1 MKKNFII
8 PLFTLSMFIS
18 CTTQKN
24 ENPFFSHYDTPFGV
38 PPFEKIDTS
47 HYKPAF
53 IKGMEEQNAEIQA
66 IISNPE
72 NPTFENTI
80 EALDNSGALLSKT
93 ELVFF
98 NLTQAETNDALQRIA
113 KEISPLLT
121 EHSDN
126 IYLNDSLFARIK
138 YIHDQKDNETL
149 TEEQSRL
156 LDKYYRNFV
165 RSGALLSPENKEKLK
180 EINKELNLLSLHF
193 GDNLLA
199 ETNAFELIIDNEA
212 DLAGLPDGVKNA
224 AAEEATHRGKPGK
237 WIFTLHDPSRIPF
250 LQYADNRD
258 LREKLYKAYINRC
271 DHDNQYD
278 NKANIA
284 KIVNLRTQKAHLL
297 GFNSYAEFVLDDRM
311 AKTPEAVNALLEKV
325 WSYALPKAKEEAQM
339 LQEII
344 DKEGGNFKLAA
355 WDWWYYSEK
364 ARKSKY
370 ALDEESLKPYFLLE
384 NVRQG
389 AFTVANRLYGIT
401 FEKLENMPVYHP
413 DVEAYEVKDA
423 DGSHLGIF
431 YADNFPRP
439 GKSGGAWM
447 SNFREQAIQEGN
459 NIRPVI
465 VNVCNFTKP
474 TSQTPSLLTIDEVQT
489 LFHEFGHALHGM
501 LSQCHYQSM
510 SGTNVARDFVELPS
524 QIMEHWATHP
534 DVLKLYAKHYKT
546 GEIIPDS
553 LIEKMKKSRTFNQ
566 GFITTEF
573 VAAGIMDMR
582 WHEVT
587 EEQDFDVRAFEAN
600 AVKEMGL
607 IDEIALRYRSP
618 YFAHIFDGG
627 YAVGYY
633 GYLWAEVLDADAFDA
648 FEKNGIFDA
657 QTAQAFRSNIL
668 EKGDSQDPMK
678 LYRQFRG
685 TDPNPESLLRNRGLI
700 SETTK

>member
-1 MKKNFII
+1 MKKSFIT
-8 PLFTLSMFIS
+8 LFTLLMLIS
-18 CTTQKN
+18 CATHQK
-24 ENPFFSHYDTPFGV
+24 ENPFFSNYDTPFGV

-53 IKGMEEQNAEIQA
+53 IKGMEDQKAEIHA
-66 IISNPE
+66 IISNNE
-72 NPTFENTI
+72 NPTFENTVV
-80 EALDNSGALLSKT
+80 ALDRSGALLAKV

-98 NLTQAETNDALQRIA
+98 NLTQAETNDALQNIA
-113 KEISPLLT
+113 KEISPLLS

-126 IYLNDSLFARIK
+126 IYLNDTLFARIK
-138 YIHDQKDNETL
+138 YIYDRKNEENL
-149 TEEQSRL
+149 TEEQNRL

-165 RSGALLSPENKEKLK
+165 RSGALLSPNDKEALK

-199 ETNAFELIIDNEA
+199 ETNAFELVIDNEA
-212 DLAGLPDGVKNA
+212 DLAGLPEGVRI
-224 AAEEATHRGKPGK
+224 AAEEEAEHRGKPGK
-237 WIFTLHDPSRIPF
+237 WVFTLHNPSRIPF
-250 LQYADNRD
+250 LQYADKRE
-258 LREKLYKAYINRC
+258 LREKIYKAYINRC
-271 DHDNQYD
+271 DRDNEHDN
-278 NKANIA
+278 KGNIA
-284 KIVNLRTQKAHLL
+284 KIVNLRTRKAHLL
-297 GFNSYAEFVLDDRM
+297 GFPSYAAFVLDDHM
-311 AKTPEAVNALLEKV
+311 AKTPEAVNALLNRV
-325 WSYALPKAKEEAQM
+325 WNYALPKAKEEAAD
-339 LQEII
+339 LQKMI

-364 ARKSKY
+364 VRKEKY
-370 ALDEESLKPYFLLE
+370 ALNEESLKPYFQLE

-401 FEKLENMPVYHP
+401 FNKLENMPVYHP
-413 DVEAYEVKDA
+413 DVEVYEVKDA

-447 SNFREQAIQEGN
+447 SNFREQSTDNGN

-474 TSQTPSLLTIDEVQT
+474 AGETPSLLTIDEVQT

-501 LSQCHYQSM
+501 LTQCNYHSM
-510 SGTNVARDFVELPS
+510 SGTNVAQDFVELPS

-553 LIEKMKKSRTFNQ
+553 LIAKMKKSGTFNQ
-566 GFITTEF
+566 GFATTEF

-587 EEQDFDVRAFEAN
+587 EEQNFDVRVFEKA

-607 IDEIALRYRSP
+607 IEEISLRYRSP
-618 YFAHIFDGG
+618 YFAHIFNGG

-633 GYLWAEVLDADAFDA
+633 GYLWAEVLDADAFEA
-648 FEKNGIFDA
+648 FEENGIFDPE
-657 QTAQAFRSNIL
+657 TAKAFRTNIL
-668 EKGDSQDPMK
+668 EKGDSEDPMK
-678 LYRQFRG
+678 LYKQFRG
-685 TDPNPESLLRNRGLI
+685 SDPNPESLLRNRGLI
-700 SETTK
+700 PGK